1 MSENKKKRGR
11 KPKNYYLNLENK
23 NTDVNVNNTDVNANT
38 TDVNANTTDV
48 NVNNTDV
55 NANVNVNNTD
65 VNANDTNVNGNVNV
79 NDTDVNVVVKKKRG
93 RKPKDYVPTEEELK
107 KKEEA
112 KEPKKRGRKPKE
124 KTLEDETVVKT
135 FKKRGRKPKDK
146 IIDFI
151 PKEVKEKKNI
161 QNENIILQIPYT
173 MKSILTDNN
182 IDNIYN
188 EQNTENNAFQ
198 YNPKLNE
205 PEPFDPYINSYNND
219 YCNYEVLKN
228 NNKNIDI
235 NSINQ
240 ETNRKTNEDISTM
253 NSIMNN
259 AVNKVMNNAINDY
272 NNLSSTNNSLTN
284 NKSEN
289 EENNLYN
296 DDKRK
301 LTQIFKEFCSHKN
314 NETSYPEKTDISCWW
329 CCHNF
334 NTIPVSL
341 PYKYY
346 NKKFHTYGIFCSF
359 NCACSYNFQTDDYNM
374 YERYGLLNLLYKKIS
389 KSDKLIKIKMSSPR
403 ETLKKFGG
411 YLSIEEFRK
420 NNLSNQKVYK
430 VNLPPIITILPSI
443 EEKSDNFKNT
453 IKEINDYKLKRSKP
467 LIIKN
472 NTLESFIKG
481 SE

>member
-1 MSENKKKRGR
+1 MNTSNMDTSNMDTNVSDINNINLEGENIIIKKKRGR
-11 KPKNYYLNLENK
+11 KPKN
-23 NTDVNVNNTDVNANT
+23 
-38 TDVNANTTDV
+38 
-48 NVNNTDV
+48 
-55 NANVNVNNTD
+55 
-65 VNANDTNVNGNVNV
+65 
-79 NDTDVNVVVKKKRG
+79 
-93 RKPKDYVPTEEELK
+93 YVPTEEELK
-107 KKEEA
+107 KKEEV

-124 KTLEDETVVKT
+124 KTLEEENIIKT

-151 PKEVKEKKNI
+151 PKEEKEKKNI

-173 MKSILTDNN
+173 MDKILTDNN
-182 IDNIYN
+182 IDNIYK
-188 EQNTENNAFQ
+188 EQNIENNIYQ
-198 YNPKLNE
+198 YNPKLDI
-205 PEPFDPYINSYNND
+205 PEPFNPYIGSYNND
-219 YCNYEVLKN
+219 FCNYETSKN
-228 NNKNIDI
+228 NNTNNTNNTNNNIGNIGLDKFNEKQNNNI
-235 NSINQ
+235 NTMDNVINNLSINNSNSINNCSSINSCN
-240 ETNRKTNEDISTM
+240 TVNHTID
-253 NSIMNN
+253 NSI
-259 AVNKVMNNAINDY
+259 ND
-272 NNLSSTNNSLTN
+272 
-284 NKSEN
+284 KN
-289 EENNLYN
+289 EINNLYN
-296 DDKRK
+296 DDKKK
-301 LTQIFKEFCSHKN
+301 LTLLFKEFCCHKN
-314 NETSYPEKTDISCWW
+314 NENSYPEKTDISCWW

-346 NKKFHTYGIFCSF
+346 NNKFYTYGIFCSF

-403 ETLKKFGG
+403 EVLRKFGG

-420 NNLSNQKVYK
+420 NNLSNQKIYK

-453 IKEINDYKLKRSKP
+453 LKEINDYKLKRSKP

>member
-11 KPKNYYLNLENK
+11 KPKNYYLNLENN
-23 NTDVNVNNTDVNANT
+23 NTDVNVDTSDVNT
-38 TDVNANTTDV
+38 VNN
-48 NVNNTDV
+48 NVNGVDTNIITGDL
-55 NANVNVNNTD
+55 N
-65 VNANDTNVNGNVNV
+65 TNVNGDDTNVITGDV
-79 NDTDVNVVVKKKRG
+79 NADTNVVVKKKRG

-173 MKSILTDNN
+173 MKSISTDNN

-272 NNLSSTNNSLTN
+272 NNLSNTNNSLTN
-284 NKSEN
+284 NKSVN

-301 LTQIFKEFCSHKN
+301 LTQLFKEFCSHKN

>member
-1 MSENKKKRGR
+1 MSEIKKKRGR
-11 KPKNYYLNLENK
+11 KPKNYYLNLENNIT
-23 NTDVNVNNTDVNANT
+23 NTNDVNTNDVNTNDANT
-38 TDVNANTTDV
+38 SDANISNMDI
-48 NVNNTDV
+48 NVSDDNNI
-55 NANVNVNNTD
+55 NLEGSNIPNNNNINLEGD
-65 VNANDTNVNGNVNV
+65 NIII
-79 NDTDVNVVVKKKRG
+79 KKKRG
-93 RKPKDYVPTEEELK
+93 RKPKNYVPTEEELK
-107 KKEEA
+107 KKEEV

-124 KTLEDETVVKT
+124 KTLEEENVIKT

-151 PKEVKEKKNI
+151 PKEEKEKKNI

-173 MKSILTDNN
+173 MDKILTDNN
-182 IDNIYN
+182 IDNIYK
-188 EQNTENNAFQ
+188 EQNIENNIYQ
-198 YNPKLNE
+198 YNPKLDI
-205 PEPFDPYINSYNND
+205 PEPFNPYIGSYNND
-219 YCNYEVLKN
+219 FCNYETTKSDTNNIGNMGLDKFNEKQN
-228 NNKNIDI
+228 NNINKMDNVINNLNINSSINSSINSCNTVNDI
-235 NSINQ
+235 NHSINIGNSIN
-240 ETNRKTNEDISTM
+240 D
-253 NSIMNN
+253 
-259 AVNKVMNNAINDY
+259 IND
-272 NNLSSTNNSLTN
+272 
-284 NKSEN
+284 KN
-289 EENNLYN
+289 EINNLYN
-296 DDKRK
+296 DDKKK
-301 LTQIFKEFCSHKN
+301 LTLLFKEFCCHKN
-314 NETSYPEKTDISCWW
+314 NENSYPEKTDISCWW
-329 CCHNF
+329 CCYNF

-346 NKKFHTYGIFCSF
+346 NNKFYTYGIFCSF

-403 ETLKKFGG
+403 EILRKFGG

-420 NNLSNQKVYK
+420 NNLSNQKIYK

-453 IKEINDYKLKRSKP
+453 LKEINDYKLKRSKP

>member
-11 KPKNYYLNLENK
+11 KPKNYYLNLEN
-23 NTDVNVNNTDVNANT
+23 NNTNESENNMPINEVKTNDLNTNETNTNDLNTSETNTNDLNTNEASTNDVI
-38 TDVNANTTDV
+38 
-48 NVNNTDV
+48 
-55 NANVNVNNTD
+55 
-65 VNANDTNVNGNVNV
+65 
-79 NDTDVNVVVKKKRG
+79 KKKRG
-93 RKPKDYVPTEEELK
+93 RKPKNYVPTEEELK
-107 KKEEA
+107 KKEET

-124 KTLEDETVVKT
+124 KTLEEENIVKT

-151 PKEVKEKKNI
+151 PKEEKEKKNI

-173 MKSILTDNN
+173 MDSILTENN
-182 IDNIYN
+182 IENIYN
-188 EQNTENNAFQ
+188 EQNIENNAFD
-198 YNPKLNE
+198 YNPKLNI
-205 PEPFDPYINSYNND
+205 PEPFDPYIKSYNND
-219 YCNYEVLKN
+219 YCNYELIK
-228 NNKNIDI
+228 
-235 NSINQ
+235 
-240 ETNRKTNEDISTM
+240 
-253 NSIMNN
+253 
-259 AVNKVMNNAINDY
+259 
-272 NNLSSTNNSLTN
+272 
-284 NKSEN
+284 
-289 EENNLYN
+289 N
-296 DDKRK
+296 DDKNDNKNNTNNNTNNNFNINDFSKENNNNNFNIMDNVINNLKNISDIDNDKNKNNTDNKEYNLYSDDKKK
-301 LTQIFKEFCSHKN
+301 LTLLFKEFCCHKN
-314 NETSYPEKTDISCWW
+314 NENLYPEKTEISCWW
-329 CCHNF
+329 CCYNF

-346 NKKFHTYGIFCSF
+346 NNKFYTYGIFCSF

-374 YERYGLLNLLYKKIS
+374 YERYSLLNLLYKKIS

-403 ETLKKFGG
+403 ETLRKFGG